1 MPEEANTA
9 TPPAQE
15 PVTTPPAADQQQA
28 PTDGANPE
36 AKTLTQAEIDE
47 MISKR
52 VAREKQKAAEDRA
65 SIEKQIA
72 ERDELLKSYRDKEDA
87 LKREQE
93 EKERKRLE
101 EKGEFEKL
109 IALDRERFERERK
122 AVEDA
127 KAAAEAERDSWKKEL
142 ETTKIDN
149 QLLAAFSA
157 DAVDPDAAVQLFK
170 NAHTVTLDSKTFR
183 VLVDGD
189 SDTSLQD
196 KAREFLSKRDY
207 LSKSDYAGKT
217 GAGSPPTTGAAA
229 AVGSTYTRA
238 QYADFSFYQAN
249 KADMDKAQ
257 MEGRV
262 TD

>member
-1 MPEEANTA
+1 MAEEPITA
-9 TPPAQE
+9 TPPATE
-15 PVTTPPAADQQQA
+15 PVTTPPAEEPAQA
-28 PTDGANPE
+28 PTDGEKPE
-36 AKTLTQAEIDE
+36 AKTLTQDEIDE

-65 SIEKQIA
+65 AIEKQIA

-109 IALDRERFERERK
+109 IALDRDKADRDRK
-122 AVEDA
+122 ALEEA
-127 KAAAEAERDSWKKEL
+127 KAAAEAERDTWKKEL
-142 ETTKIDN
+142 EMTKIDN

-157 DAVDPDAAVQLFK
+157 DAVDPEAAVQLFK
-170 NAHTVTLDSKTFR
+170 NAHTVTLDPKTFQ
-183 VLVDGD
+183 VMVDGD
-189 SDTSLQD
+189 SDTTLQ
-196 KAREFLSKRDY
+196 ATAQAFLSKRDY
-207 LSKSDYAGKT
+207 LSKSQYAGKT
-217 GAGSPPTTGAAA
+217 GAGSPPASTAAA
-229 AVGSTYTRA
+229 AVGNTYTRA
-238 QYADFSFYQAN
+238 QYADYAFYQAN

-257 MEGRV
+257 VEGRV

>member
-1 MPEEANTA
+1 MAEEPNTA
-9 TPPAQE
+9 TPPVTE
-15 PVTTPPAADQQQA
+15 PVTTPPAADEPQA
-28 PTDGANPE
+28 PTDGEKPD

-65 SIEKQIA
+65 VIEKQIA

-109 IALDRERFERERK
+109 IALDREKADRDRK
-122 AVEDA
+122 ALEDA

-170 NAHTVTLDSKTFR
+170 NAHKVSLDSKTFQ
-183 VLVDGD
+183 VTVDGD
-189 SDTSLQD
+189 SDTTLQS
-196 KAREFLSKRDY
+196 KAQEFLSKRDY
-207 LSKSDYAGKT
+207 LKKSDYAGKT
-217 GAGSPPTTGAAA
+217 GAGSPPTSGAAA
-229 AVGSTYTRA
+229 SVGKTYTAA
-238 QYADFSFYQAN
+238 QYKDFSFYKEN
-249 KADMDKAQ
+249 KADMDKALT
-257 MEGRV
+257 EGRV
-262 TD
+262 TG